1 MKLMVN
7 IGPDRPCASEGFMF
21 FFDFWQWMNGLLLEL
36 AKERRRFG
44 LWLGLNKEIGEVVV
58 DRNHHL
64 SNQSIVR
71 MIDIFAV
78 VCVCVFARF
87 SAEIDASRHIC

>member
-7 IGPDRPCASEGFMF
+7 IGPDRPCASEGFM

-44 LWLGLNKEIGEVVV
+44 LRLGLNKEIGEVVV

-64 SNQSIVR
+64 SNQPIVR

-78 VCVCVFARF
+78 VCVCVCEVFCR
-87 SAEIDASRHIC
+87 D